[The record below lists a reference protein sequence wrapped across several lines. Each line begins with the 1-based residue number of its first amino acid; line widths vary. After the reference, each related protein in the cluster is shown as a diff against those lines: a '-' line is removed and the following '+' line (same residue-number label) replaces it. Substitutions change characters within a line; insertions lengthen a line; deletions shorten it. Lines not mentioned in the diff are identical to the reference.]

1 MGNKGSKGKGKKESK
16 QQKADRKAAEKAAK
30 RAGKDAGSDGR
41 KLEQARKGGKG
52 SKTPGVD
59 EFRVRFAVGKR
70 IGVGR
75 FSTVHVCVEKKSG
88 RPFSVKI
95 IPKKQHGG
103 RFTSGFQR
111 EARVLSRLDHP
122 SIVHLEE
129 TIETDDV
136 IYIVTELHWGGDLMQ
151 RLMQQGPASEDD
163 ARELVRSLL
172 ECLVYLH
179 GKGILHRDIKPENI
193 LLARKDSMRD
203 IKLCDFGHAA
213 DGDDEAGGY
222 GTPDYLAPEVVVDN
236 ITSEKS
242 DIWSVG
248 VVTYIL
254 MSCTFPFCSTD
265 AKRMMKEIVAGKYS
279 LSGKTWPVGV
289 VTYIL
294 MSCTFPF
301 CSTDAKR
308 MMKEIVAGKYSLSG
322 KIWESKSEAVKD
334 FVQYLMTTDP
344 DERPSAKEALNHPF
358 LKNSELRER
367 KAGKHGKYQSHG
379 RRNDG
384 PRRRGSGSSAGSLSP
399 RFDDFSEGSLSD
411 DYSGSRRGDD
421 RKGRLLKRGEDK
433 RGDMSKYKDVY
444 DENYERPRSVSE
456 DSFGLE
462 SGRSGYSSY
471 GSRSRSRSRR
481 SGSYSGSRSRSR
493 SGSRSYGSGSGSRS
507 RGGDYSSYSR

>member
-279 LSGKTWPVGV
+279 LSGK
-289 VTYIL
+289 
-294 MSCTFPF
+294 
-301 CSTDAKR
+301 
-308 MMKEIVAGKYSLSG
+308 
-322 KIWESKSEAVKD
+322 IWESKSEAVKD